1 MILLFYSD
9 ECVLSNKLLEY
20 INKNNLNEYF
30 NMINI
35 NKISN
40 IPTNITIVPT
50 IIDTTIEA
58 PIEGKK
64 AFEYVINQ
72 KYFNRPTNNID
83 YWINNNIPKPN
94 IDEDNKAI
102 NRHNFN
108 FAAIDT
114 TLEIENTIKIDTVK
128 SETNKSDIPN
138 QLVIKDKKSLAL
150 LKLRR

>member
-108 FAAIDT
+108 FSAIDT
-114 TLEIENTIKIDTVK
+114 PLELDNII
-128 SETNKSDIPN
+128 KSDIIKSDIIKSDSTFQP
-138 QLVIKDKKSLAL
+138 VIKDKKTSNSFQF
-150 LKLRR
+150 

>member
-40 IPTNITIVPT
+40 IPTHITIVPT

-114 TLEIENTIKIDTVK
+114 TLETDNIIKSEINK
-128 SETNKSDIPN
+128 LETNKPN
-138 QLVIKDKKSLAL
+138 TTQLVIKDKKSLAL